1 MVQDKLTIY
10 FVRHGKTEWNLTG
23 QMQGWGDS
31 PLVSE
36 GINGAKQVGA
46 ALSDMTFDKV
56 YSSPSKRTQDTARLI
71 LNNPNAELQLIEEFR
86 EMGFGSWEGVRVS
99 ELDQQFA
106 FERELFLTEPLQFDA
121 KINGG
126 ETYFQLEKRLLSGL
140 EKIKAQ
146 TPSGNVLVVSHGV
159 ALTLLLHL
167 LSGGT
172 LGEHRSKGTKILNTS
187 ISIVEFEDDAHKVV
201 ELNNVDHLLNKLK

>member
-1 MVQDKLTIY
+1 MY

-36 GINGAKQVGA
+36 GIEGAKRVGE
-46 ALSDMTFDKV
+46 ALSNITFNQI
-56 YSSPSKRTQDTARLI
+56 YSSSSKRTQDTARLI
-71 LNNPNAELQLIEEFR
+71 LNDPSVEIKPMEEFR
-86 EMGFGSWEGVRVS
+86 EMGFGSWEGVRVT
-99 ELDQQFA
+99 ELDQKFA
-106 FERELFLTEPLQFDA
+106 LERQLFLTDPITFDA

-140 EKIKAQ
+140 EKIKAEQ
-146 TPSGNVLVVSHGV
+146 TKGNILVVSHGM

-172 LGEHRSKGTKILNTS
+172 LAEHRKQGTKIVNTS
-187 ISIVEFEDDAHKVV
+187 ISVVEFKQDGHKVI
-201 ELNNVDHLLNKLK
+201 ELNNVDHLLNKI